1 MEEHQEAGKESK
13 PSCTSLNLQGDSSLQ
28 VEISDAVSERDK
40 VKFTVQTKSCLPHFA
55 QTEFSVVRLHEEFIW
70 LHDAYVENEDY
81 AGLIIPPAPPR
92 PDFEASREKLQK
104 LGEGDSS
111 VTREEFAKMKQELE
125 AEYLAIFK
133 KTVAMHE
140 VFLQR
145 LAAHPTLRRD
155 HNFFVFLEY
164 GQDLSVRGKNR
175 KELLGG
181 FLRNI
186 VKSADEALIT
196 GMSGLKEVDEFF
208 EHERTFLLE
217 YHPRIRDACLR
228 ADRVMHSHKC
238 TQGPGAP
245 GFHTPSPQRS
255 YSSGEGTENALPMA
269 TNTSGGLDVQGKGLM
284 EASPPAGLADDYI
297 PISAALSSLG
307 TQEVNQLKMSFLKLA
322 ELFER
327 LRKLEG
333 RVASDQDL
341 KLSDMLRYYTR
352 DSQAAKVRGGPRA
365 ELVPG
370 GQSLYPEASGTGE
383 GGQAGKGQGQG
394 SCAPAG
400 PRTCCTGGF
409 GRWPTTRTPAR
420 HWTRRAPG
428 TGRCGPLRA
437 TSSCAASASN
447 AFLTQPSRVRPAA
460 LEPLPLGCPPCQ
472 GPHAS
477 PLQSSWTSS
486 PAASPPSARILSSWR
501 SWSSN
506 MQRPAPCFCGT
517 PLSSSKGNLRATGAC
532 SGASRDE
539 PPSPPTTGA
548 TSQAPRPLGAGPT
561 PCPQVPG
568 PARGQGSM
576 GTIPGHR

>member
-1 MEEHQEAGKESK
+1 MSG
-13 PSCTSLNLQGDSSLQ
+13 TSLPPQPSSMSVDLQGDSSLQ

-40 VKFTVQTKSCLPHFA
+40 GRHGRVSPNLGLPWDVGLARPKSGCPGSLVGVGFGQGRKDTSDRLPGFQSCVPHSA
-55 QTEFSVVRLHEEFIW
+55 QTEFSVVRHHEEFIW
-70 LHDAYVENEDY
+70 LHNAYVENEEY

-111 VTREEFAKMKQELE
+111 ITREEFAKMKEELE

-196 GMSGLKEVDEFF
+196 GMSGLKEVDDFF

-217 YHPRIRDACLR
+217 YHTRIRDACLR

-238 TQGPGAP
+238 TQGPRDP
-245 GFHTPSPQRS
+245 GFSPVALLPR
-255 YSSGEGTENALPMA
+255 GEERAGNALCLSVA
-269 TNTSGGLDVQGKGLM
+269 TNTR
-284 EASPPAGLADDYI
+284 GLADDYI

-307 TQEVNQLKMSFLKLA
+307 TQEVNQLKTSFLKLA

-333 RVASDQDL
+333 RVASDEDL
-341 KLSDMLRYYTR
+341 KLSDMLRYYVR

-365 ELVPG
+365 DLRAG
-370 GQSLYPEASGTGE
+370 ATRE
-383 GGQAGKGQGQG
+383 GGQAGKGQLMDFR
-394 SCAPAG
+394 S
-400 PRTCCTGGF
+400 
-409 GRWPTTRTPAR
+409 
-420 HWTRRAPG
+420 RRV
-428 TGRCGPLRA
+428 
-437 TSSCAASASN
+437 SSFRKNLMELAE
-447 AFLTQPSRVRPAA
+447 
-460 LEPLPLGCPPCQ
+460 LELK
-472 GPHAS
+472 HA
-477 PLQSSWTSS
+477 
-486 PAASPPSARILSSWR
+486 
-501 SWSSN
+501 
-506 MQRPAPCFCGT
+506 
-517 PLSSSKGNLRATGAC
+517 
-532 SGASRDE
+532 
-539 PPSPPTTGA
+539 
-548 TSQAPRPLGAGPT
+548 
-561 PCPQVPG
+561 
-568 PARGQGSM
+568 
-576 GTIPGHR
+576 

>member
-1 MEEHQEAGKESK
+1 MEVHPEAGKEGKVEK
-13 PSCTSLNLQGDSSLQ
+13 PSCALVELQGDSSLQ

-55 QTEFSVVRLHEEFIW
+55 QTEFSVVRQHEEFIW
-70 LHDAYVENEDY
+70 LHDAYVENEEY

-196 GMSGLKEVDEFF
+196 GMSGLKEVDDFF

-217 YHPRIRDACLR
+217 YHTRIRDACLR
-228 ADRVMHSHKC
+228 ADRVMRSHKC
-238 TQGPGAP
+238 
-245 GFHTPSPQRS
+245 
-255 YSSGEGTENALPMA
+255 
-269 TNTSGGLDVQGKGLM
+269 
-284 EASPPAGLADDYI
+284 LADDYI

-307 TQEVNQLKMSFLKLA
+307 TQEVNQLRTSFLKLA

-327 LRKLEG
+327 LR
-333 RVASDQDL
+333 DL
-341 KLSDMLRYYTR
+341 
-352 DSQAAKVRGGPRA
+352 
-365 ELVPG
+365 
-370 GQSLYPEASGTGE
+370 LY
-383 GGQAGKGQGQG
+383 
-394 SCAPAG
+394 
-400 PRTCCTGGF
+400 
-409 GRWPTTRTPAR
+409 
-420 HWTRRAPG
+420 RR
-428 TGRCGPLRA
+428 LRA
-437 TSSCAASASN
+437 LADYEN
-447 AFLTQPSRVRPAA
+447 ANKALDKARTRNREVRPAESHQQLCCQRFERLSDSA
-460 LEPLPLGCPPCQ
+460 KQELMDFKSRRVSSFRKNLIELAELELK
-472 GPHAS
+472 HAKEMENS
-477 PLQSSWTSS
+477 
-486 PAASPPSARILSSWR
+486 
-501 SWSSN
+501 
-506 MQRPAPCFCGT
+506 
-517 PLSSSKGNLRATGAC
+517 
-532 SGASRDE
+532 
-539 PPSPPTTGA
+539 
-548 TSQAPRPLGAGPT
+548 
-561 PCPQVPG
+561 
-568 PARGQGSM
+568 
-576 GTIPGHR
+576 

>member
-1 MEEHQEAGKESK
+1 MGTGEDAEGGGRHHLDTKPCQEEMDDAMVAQ
-13 PSCTSLNLQGDSSLQ
+13 PSSTAVDLHGDSSLQ

-55 QTEFSVVRLHEEFIW
+55 QTEFSVVRQHEEFIW
-70 LHDAYVENEDY
+70 LHDAYVENEEY

-111 VTREEFAKMKQELE
+111 ITREEFAKMKQELE

-196 GMSGLKEVDEFF
+196 GMSGLKEVDDFF

-217 YHPRIRDACLR
+217 YHTRIRDACLR

-238 TQGPGAP
+238 
-245 GFHTPSPQRS
+245 
-255 YSSGEGTENALPMA
+255 
-269 TNTSGGLDVQGKGLM
+269 
-284 EASPPAGLADDYI
+284 LADDYI

-307 TQEVNQLKMSFLKLA
+307 TQEVNQLKTSFLKLA

-333 RVASDQDL
+333 RMASDEDL
-341 KLSDMLRYYTR
+341 KLSDMLRYHMR
-352 DSQAAKVRGGPRA
+352 DSQAAKDLLYRRLRALADYENANKALDKARTRNREVRTAESHQQLCCQRFERLSDSAKQGKPYNPGAPATGLPTLPRLPRLPLLSPLLSRAHGLQVPPCLLFPQEPHRVGG
-365 ELVPG
+365 
-370 GQSLYPEASGTGE
+370 
-383 GGQAGKGQGQG
+383 AGAQTCQGQHTASTEHPCCPQG
-394 SCAPAG
+394 GALEQPEPAL
-400 PRTCCTGGF
+400 
-409 GRWPTTRTPAR
+409 
-420 HWTRRAPG
+420 
-428 TGRCGPLRA
+428 GPLV
-437 TSSCAASASN
+437 TK
-447 AFLTQPSRVRPAA
+447 
-460 LEPLPLGCPPCQ
+460 
-472 GPHAS
+472 S
-477 PLQSSWTSS
+477 P
-486 PAASPPSARILSSWR
+486 R
-501 SWSSN
+501 
-506 MQRPAPCFCGT
+506 
-517 PLSSSKGNLRATGAC
+517 
-532 SGASRDE
+532 
-539 PPSPPTTGA
+539 PPTLTRCLLPHH
-548 TSQAPRPLGAGPT
+548 SSHC
-561 PCPQVPG
+561 PCPVTPQGKPKPKSQPHPKVPG
-568 PARGQGSM
+568 PARG
-576 GTIPGHR
+576 R

>member
-1 MEEHQEAGKESK
+1 MEEHREAGKESK
-13 PSCTSLNLQGDSSLQ
+13 PSSMSVDLQGDSSLQ

-40 VKFTVQTKSCLPHFA
+40 VKFTVQTKSCVPHFA
-55 QTEFSVVRLHEEFIW
+55 QTEFSVVRHHEEFIW
-70 LHDAYVENEDY
+70 LHNAYVENEEY

-111 VTREEFAKMKQELE
+111 ITREEFAKMKEELE

-196 GMSGLKEVDEFF
+196 GMSGLKEVDDFF

-217 YHPRIRDACLR
+217 YHTRIRDACLR

-238 TQGPGAP
+238 
-245 GFHTPSPQRS
+245 
-255 YSSGEGTENALPMA
+255 
-269 TNTSGGLDVQGKGLM
+269 
-284 EASPPAGLADDYI
+284 LADDYI

-307 TQEVNQLKMSFLKLA
+307 TQEVNQLKTSFLKLA

-333 RVASDQDL
+333 RVASDEDL
-341 KLSDMLRYYTR
+341 KLSDMLRYYVR

-365 ELVPG
+365 DLRAG
-370 GQSLYPEASGTGE
+370 ATRE
-383 GGQAGKGQGQG
+383 GGQAGKGRGPGILCPCRPQDLLYRRLRALADYENANKALDKARTRNREVRTAESHQQLCCQRFERLSDSAKQGKPHG
-394 SCAPAG
+394 PGAPA
-400 PRTCCTGGF
+400 TALLTL
-409 GRWPTTRTPAR
+409 
-420 HWTRRAPG
+420 PG
-428 TGRCGPLRA
+428 SP
-437 TSSCAASASN
+437 
-447 AFLTQPSRVRPAA
+447 FL
-460 LEPLPLGCPPCQ
+460 
-472 GPHAS
+472 
-477 PLQSSWTSS
+477 SS
-486 PAASPPSARILSSWR
+486 PELMDFRSRRVSSFRKNLMELAELELKHAKASTLLLRNTLVIL
-501 SWSSN
+501 
-506 MQRPAPCFCGT
+506 
-517 PLSSSKGNLRATGAC
+517 KG
-532 SGASRDE
+532 D
-539 PPSPPTTGA
+539 P
-548 TSQAPRPLGAGPT
+548 
-561 PCPQVPG
+561 
-568 PARGQGSM
+568 
-576 GTIPGHR
+576 

>member
-1 MEEHQEAGKESK
+1 MWPLDKLLYFSGGLNFNIYKMGHFACLQGWEGEECFGSCKAQRSGLSGFLTGNPGHCIGLAAEEVSTGGPGWAKGQSSVRSETSPLLQ
-13 PSCTSLNLQGDSSLQ
+13 PSSMSVDLQGDSSLQ

-55 QTEFSVVRLHEEFIW
+55 QTEFSVVRQHEEFIW
-70 LHDAYVENEDY
+70 LHDAYVENEEY

-111 VTREEFAKMKQELE
+111 ITREEFAKMKQELE

-196 GMSGLKEVDEFF
+196 GMSGLKEVDDFF

-217 YHPRIRDACLR
+217 YHTRIRDACLR
-228 ADRVMHSHKC
+228 ADRVMRSHKC
-238 TQGPGAP
+238 
-245 GFHTPSPQRS
+245 
-255 YSSGEGTENALPMA
+255 
-269 TNTSGGLDVQGKGLM
+269 
-284 EASPPAGLADDYI
+284 LADDFI

-307 TQEVNQLKMSFLKLA
+307 TQEVNQLKTSFLKLA

-333 RVASDQDL
+333 RVASDEDL
-341 KLSDMLRYYTR
+341 KLSDMLRYYMR
-352 DSQAAKVRGGPRA
+352 DSQAAKD
-365 ELVPG
+365 L
-370 GQSLYPEASGTGE
+370 LY
-383 GGQAGKGQGQG
+383 
-394 SCAPAG
+394 
-400 PRTCCTGGF
+400 
-409 GRWPTTRTPAR
+409 
-420 HWTRRAPG
+420 RR
-428 TGRCGPLRA
+428 LRA
-437 TSSCAASASN
+437 LADYEN
-447 AFLTQPSRVRPAA
+447 ANKA
-460 LEPLPLGCPPCQ
+460 LDKARTRNREN
-472 GPHAS
+472 
-477 PLQSSWTSS
+477 SWISS
-486 PAASPPSARILSSWR
+486 PAAFPLSARTSLSWQ

-506 MQRPAPCFCGT
+506 MPRVSMSLT
-517 PLSSSKGNLRATGAC
+517 PHK
-532 SGASRDE
+532 
-539 PPSPPTTGA
+539 
-548 TSQAPRPLGAGPT
+548 
-561 PCPQVPG
+561 V
-568 PARGQGSM
+568 ARLCKRKRQGSM
-576 GTIPGHR
+576 GTTLGHRSVEPQEAQNSL